1 MQGWI
6 KVHRKVTEH
15 WLYSAEPYDKFHAWM
30 DLLLLCN
37 RSPAK
42 MMIDG
47 KLMDV
52 DSGELITSIRFLCD
66 RWKWSNTKVKRYLET
81 LQADGM
87 LSVKSDSKKTRLR
100 VLHYAKYQAY
110 ANAKN
115 DTETTQERHRNDTE
129 TPQKHTNKNVE
140 ECTRNTGE
148 GRERASACTPAKLYG
163 EYKNVRLTDEELAK
177 LKKQLP
183 LDWQRLIKNLV
194 LPHSQH
200 PQDLLR
206 PLLCIAEV
214 GRGGQEEQR
223 GTAKPTVLRP
233 GADQAGHHEQH
244 RHQVLG
250 GSYGTEQTDTTAGS

>member
-52 DSGELITSIRFLCD
+52 DSGELVTSIRFLCD
-66 RWKWSNTKVKRYLET
+66 RWKWSNTKVKRYLDT
-81 LQADGM
+81 LQSDGM

-110 ANAKN
+110 ANAKTTQKRRRN
-115 DTETTQERHRNDTE
+115 DTETTLKRR
-129 TPQKHTNKNVE
+129 
-140 ECTRNTGE
+140 RNT
-148 GRERASACTPAKLYG
+148 
-163 EYKNVRLTDEELAK
+163 
-177 LKKQLP
+177 
-183 LDWQRLIKNLV
+183 
-194 LPHSQH
+194 
-200 PQDLLR
+200 
-206 PLLCIAEV
+206 
-214 GRGGQEEQR
+214 
-223 GTAKPTVLRP
+223 
-233 GADQAGHHEQH
+233 
-244 RHQVLG
+244 
-250 GSYGTEQTDTTAGS
+250 QTRM

>member
-52 DSGELITSIRFLCD
+52 DSGELVTSIRFLCD
-66 RWKWSNTKVKRYLET
+66 RWKWSNTKVKRYLDT

-110 ANAKN
+110 GNAKN

-140 ECTRNTGE
+140 ECRRNTGE

-163 EYKNVRLTDEELAK
+163 EFKNVRLTDEEYAK
-177 LKKQLP
+177 LKKQFP
-183 LDWQRLIKNLV
+183 LDWQRLIKNLSFHIHNTHKTYYDHFSV
-194 LPHSQH
+194 LEKWGAEDRKNSGALQSPPSY
-200 PQDLLR
+200 DL
-206 PLLCIAEV
+206 
-214 GRGGQEEQR
+214 EQIKR
-223 GTAKPTVLRP
+223 DTMNN
-233 GADQAGHHEQH
+233 
-244 RHQVLG
+244 
-250 GSYGTEQTDTTAGS
+250 TDIKF